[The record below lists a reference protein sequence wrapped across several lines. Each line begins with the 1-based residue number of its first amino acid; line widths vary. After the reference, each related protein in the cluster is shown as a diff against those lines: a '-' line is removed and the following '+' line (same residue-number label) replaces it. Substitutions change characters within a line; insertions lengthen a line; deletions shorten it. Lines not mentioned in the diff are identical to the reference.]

1 MIIIPLY
8 YDWNYFYLFLPVY
21 FLFITLSLYLL
32 QGVLTFLAVQKYR
45 LGASEAF
52 TSGYEPEANVSSPY
66 SSFPGSETGDP
77 YQQPP
82 FSAQK
87 EAPDFQTPTY

>member
-1 MIIIPLY
+1 MLLMLT
-8 YDWNYFYLFLPVY
+8 DCFF
-21 FLFITLSLYLL
+21 FLFFVFL

-45 LGASEAF
+45 MGASDAF
-52 TSGYEPEANVSSPY
+52 TTGYEPEPNASSPY

-82 FSAQK
+82 FSTQK
-87 EAPDFQTPTY
+87 EAPDFQAPTY

>member
-1 MIIIPLY
+1 MHASKRNNSMIY
-8 YDWNYFYLFLPVY
+8 VVDANWLFFV
-21 FLFITLSLYLL
+21 FVFL

-45 LGASEAF
+45 MGASDAF
-52 TSGYEPEANVSSPY
+52 TTGYEPEPNASSPY

-82 FSAQK
+82 FSTQK
-87 EAPDFQTPTY
+87 EAPDFQAPTY